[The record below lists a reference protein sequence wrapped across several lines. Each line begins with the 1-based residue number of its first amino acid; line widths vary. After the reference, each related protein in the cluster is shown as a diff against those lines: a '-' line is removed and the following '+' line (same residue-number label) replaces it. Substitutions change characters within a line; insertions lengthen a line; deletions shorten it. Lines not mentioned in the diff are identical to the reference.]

1 MTSITNGQIAPVV
14 LAIFNRP
21 HLTSQ
26 VYERVRAARPPRL
39 LVVADGPRP
48 GQPEDV
54 HLCAATREIVT
65 SPDWPCDL
73 LTDFADENLGC
84 RRRMSSGLDWVFR
97 ECSEAIILEDD
108 CLPHSSFFEFCSNM
122 LRQDPRRYSHHARKW

>member
-39 LVVADGPRP
+39 LVVADGRRP

-65 SPDWPCDL
+65 SPDSPSYRI
-73 LTDFADENLGC
+73 LTDFADENLG
-84 RRRMSSGLDWVFR
+84 MSTQNVFR
-97 ECSEAIILEDD
+97 
-108 CLPHSSFFEFCSNM
+108 P
-122 LRQDPRRYSHHARKW
+122 